1 VIKEKV
7 QLMDITNNKYDANF
21 AIGAL
26 FYNEFIVLEKIFLSD
41 NFNELIKVEEVN
53 NELVGIAT
61 FSARKRILREI
72 KRRYNTMNLSFWEF
86 FYELSEKEQK
96 LALFFVILKTYPIV
110 MDIHVDIALSRF
122 KIGSSLDVYDIT
134 MKLDE
139 IASRNE
145 RVASWSETTFRKIN
159 IQYRKMIKDIGIYQ
173 GNNLVTPSGI
183 SNTFWDYFKKNNEAW
198 FIEACFVNI

>member
-1 VIKEKV
+1 
-7 QLMDITNNKYDANF
+7 MDVTNNKYDANF

-41 NFNELIKVEEVN
+41 NFYELIKVEEEN
-53 NELVGIAT
+53 NEYVGIAT

-72 KRRYNTMNLSFWEF
+72 KRRYKSMPISFWEF
-86 FYELSEKEQK
+86 FYQLSEKEQK

-110 MDIHVDIALSRF
+110 MDIHIDIALSRF

-139 IASRNE
+139 IASHNE
-145 RVASWSETTFRKIN
+145 RVASWAESTFRKIN
-159 IQYRKMIKDIGIYQ
+159 IQYRKIIKDIGVYQ
-173 GNNLVTPSGI
+173 GNNLVSPNGI
-183 SNTFWDYFKKNNEAW
+183 SNTFWDYFKQINEAW
-198 FIEACFVNI
+198 FIEACFVKNI